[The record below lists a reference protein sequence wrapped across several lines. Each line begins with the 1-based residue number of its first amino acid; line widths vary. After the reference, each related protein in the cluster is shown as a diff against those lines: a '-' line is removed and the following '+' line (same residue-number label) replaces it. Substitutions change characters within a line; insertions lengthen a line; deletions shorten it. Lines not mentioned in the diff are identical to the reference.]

1 MNKYNKYIEP
11 TVEMLLQML
20 EEAYKDEYKFDIFLY
35 KVSEEVIKN
44 YEKELKKLLKKGID
58 LNKRIDIYDNP
69 NLYSLVKELENK
81 EWEHIISCAWFA
93 MMVYEDSLTR
103 TFKDTFI
110 QTQILFAPSISTL
123 PSSLG
128 KEYFD
133 TKVQITDT
141 YITSHYLKIPW
152 CQDGKIYSDRLYG
165 HVANFQSKL
174 NYVLEQGITQGKGMD
189 WMIEAWRKLTGST
202 ASAAARLLKTE
213 TVAMWSQATKEA
225 YLDMGIEYIEIVG
238 DAECGGVCLDYVGD
252 VVPLREAELGA
263 ELPPYHPNCA
273 CSYIAFEETKEGNI
287 EQEDIEED

>member
-81 EWEHIISCAWFA
+81 EWEHIMSCAWFA

-128 KEYFD
+128 KEYFY